1 LHDLIGPEEAID
13 KAHDDLVRA
22 MTDVPF
28 GDREASRAAAS
39 AVVTILDQRL
49 QKFESATP
57 LRTSDLWEALRRLA
71 ATPADRLVD
80 YAAARQVVWG
90 VTIAA
95 EELGR
100 DSRLSAQQRQTLDAI
115 AQEIG
120 SWREAEVAA
129 RQSSAGI
136 GIGPTLLSARDQPMT
151 GPPLQI
157 ELERRARYR
166 PDALEAS
173 LARIRRVL
181 AERD

>member
-1 LHDLIGPEEAID
+1 
-13 KAHDDLVRA
+13 
-22 MTDVPF
+22 
-28 GDREASRAAAS
+28 
-39 AVVTILDQRL
+39 
-49 QKFESATP
+49 
-57 LRTSDLWEALRRLA
+57 LA